1 VPEIS
6 MQARLR
12 PADDV
17 VFRTVDGEAVIL
29 SIGSGLYFGLTPVGT
44 RIWELIDEGRA
55 VGEILASLRLEYD
68 GGEDEMKRDLEAL
81 VSELAARGL
90 VGPAPDPAS

>member
-1 VPEIS
+1 
-6 MQARLR
+6 MQARFR

-17 VFRTVDGEAVIL
+17 VFRTIDGEAVIL

-55 VGEILASLRLEYD
+55 VGEILATLRLEYD
-68 GGEDEMKRDLEAL
+68 VAEDEMRRDIEAL
-81 VSELAARGL
+81 VSELAARRL
-90 VGPAPDPAS
+90 VGPAPDAAR